1 MTLRFRAHDFRDGP
15 QRRFPA
21 LGCHDLSEWLLRTAS
36 LGEFVGM
43 TVSMQRLP
51 CKRLQPF
58 SSSFTALAGE

>member
-1 MTLRFRAHDFRDGP
+1 MTSAMAPSGVFRHSDDY
-15 QRRFPA
+15 
-21 LGCHDLSEWLLRTAS
+21 LSEWLLRTAS